1 MAKNI
6 IISEGTE
13 TKFLSGVEK
22 LRTNLQGGGS
32 QLWVPEDEAG
42 DYVRLSAKTFRE
54 NGEYFAADDNVTG
67 YKSVKVSVR
76 PNTSSKSITVNGTY
90 SAIDEGYDGYSTVRV
105 NVSGGGGDT
114 KLGTKTITDNGTY
127 RASNDGFDG
136 YSTVTVKTKTG
147 GVVSESIGV
156 MRDLIRG
163 GVMDCM
169 IGDMTGGSY
178 NGG

>member
-13 TKFLSGVEK
+13 TKYLSGVEK

-54 NGEYFAADDNVTG
+54 NGEYYAADDNVTG
-67 YKSVKVSVR
+67 YKSVKVNVR

-90 SAIDEGYDGYSTVRV
+90 TAADEGIDGYSRVTV
-105 NVSGGGGDT
+105 NVPTGGGSDP
-114 KLGTKTITDNGTY
+114 KLGTKTIKSNGTY
-127 RASNDGFDG
+127 KASKDGYDG
-136 YSTVTVKTKTG
+136 YSTVTVKTQTAAIAENVGKMYDY
-147 GVVSESIGV
+147 I
-156 MRDLIRG
+156 IG
-163 GVMDCM
+163 GVMSCRV
-169 IGDMTGGSY
+169 GDMTGGV
-178 NGG
+178 

>member
-42 DYVRLSAKTFRE
+42 DYVRLSAKTIRE

-67 YKSVKVSVR
+67 YKSVKVNVR

-90 SAIDEGYDGYSTVRV
+90 TATDEGIDGYSRVTV
-105 NVSGGGGDT
+105 NVPTGGADP
-114 KLGTKTITDNGTY
+114 KLGTKTIKSEGTY
-127 RASNDGFDG
+127 KAKSDGFDG
-136 YSTVTVKTKTG
+136 YSTVTVKIKSATAADN
-147 GVVSESIGV
+147 IGK
-156 MRDLIRG
+156 MYDYLSG
-163 GVMDCM
+163 GVMSCRV
-169 IGDMTGGSY
+169 GDMTGGV
-178 NGG
+178 

>member
-13 TKFLSGVEK
+13 TKFLSGVAK

-42 DYVRLSAKTFRE
+42 DYIRLSAKTFRE
-54 NGEYFAADDNVTG
+54 NGEYYAADDNVTG

-90 SAIDEGYDGYSTVRV
+90 TASDEGIDGYSRVTV
-105 NVSGGGGDT
+105 NVPTGGGSDP
-114 KLGTKTITDNGTY
+114 KLGTKTIKSDGTY
-127 RASNDGFDG
+127 KASKDGYDG
-136 YSTVTVKTKTG
+136 YSTVTVKTQTAAIAENVGKMYDYLSGGVMSCRIGTMTG
-147 GVVSESIGV
+147 GV
-156 MRDLIRG
+156 
-163 GVMDCM
+163 
-169 IGDMTGGSY
+169 
-178 NGG
+178 

>member
-13 TKFLSGVEK
+13 TKYLSGVEK

-54 NGEYFAADDNVTG
+54 NGEYYAADENYTG

-76 PNTSSKSITVNGTY
+76 ANTSSKSITVNGTY
-90 SAIDEGYDGYSTVRV
+90 TATDEGIDGYSRVTV
-105 NVSGGGGDT
+105 NVPTGGGSDP
-114 KLGTKTITDNGTY
+114 KLGTKTIKSDGTY
-127 RASNDGFDG
+127 KASKDGYDG
-136 YSTVTVKTKTG
+136 YSTVTVKTQTTAIAENVGKMYDYL
-147 GVVSESIGV
+147 S
-156 MRDLIRG
+156 G
-163 GVMDCM
+163 GVMSCRV
-169 IGDMTGGSY
+169 GDMTGGV
-178 NGG
+178 